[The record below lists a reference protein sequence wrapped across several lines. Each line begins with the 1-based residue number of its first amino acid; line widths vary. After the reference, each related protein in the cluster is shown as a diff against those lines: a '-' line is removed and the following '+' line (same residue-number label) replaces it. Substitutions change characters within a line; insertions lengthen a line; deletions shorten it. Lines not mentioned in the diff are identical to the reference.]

1 MLSSIS
7 KEELEALPIAT
18 FKGKIILVDSDD
30 KVAVAVNQLKK
41 YRFLGFDTESKPEF
55 RRGQQNKLALIQLS
69 SPDFCCLFQLRGI
82 KNLQP
87 ILELLA
93 DESILKIGFAV
104 KDDFHSMKQF
114 SFQPRGFVDIQ
125 DVAKNS
131 GIEDMSLQK
140 IYAIVFGEKILK
152 KQRLSNW
159 SLPTLSTAQKQYAAL
174 DAWSCLRIYTKLN
187 NLTETC

>member
-69 SPDFCCLFQLRGI
+69 
-82 KNLQP
+82 
-87 ILELLA
+87 
-93 DESILKIGFAV
+93 
-104 KDDFHSMKQF
+104 
-114 SFQPRGFVDIQ
+114 
-125 DVAKNS
+125 
-131 GIEDMSLQK
+131 
-140 IYAIVFGEKILK
+140 
-152 KQRLSNW
+152 
-159 SLPTLSTAQKQYAAL
+159 
-174 DAWSCLRIYTKLN
+174 
-187 NLTETC
+187 